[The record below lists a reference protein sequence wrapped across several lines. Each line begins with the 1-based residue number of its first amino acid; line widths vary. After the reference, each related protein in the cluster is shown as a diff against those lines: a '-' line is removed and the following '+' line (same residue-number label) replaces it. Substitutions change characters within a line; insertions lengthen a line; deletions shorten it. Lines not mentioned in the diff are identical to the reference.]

1 MLAQNT
7 RPPESGVGLDW
18 QHAACA
24 ARRSNVCLTVQ
35 QCIRQ
40 ATPEASLAQLAEHAL
55 RKRMVA
61 GSIPAGGFCAVLC
74 VPATRRA
81 SQITRQMRGELQAR
95 ARGLRSQPFLWHDPC
110 TNAKTVARHT
120 SAQLQLPLPLPRHL
134 QLLSLTGCPR
144 HAARDRPCGWPAT
157 CGPFAGRLMRLFFAA

>member
-1 MLAQNT
+1 M
-7 RPPESGVGLDW
+7 SGPVSPRTAYVTLNVPYKAVG
-18 QHAACA
+18 
-24 ARRSNVCLTVQ
+24 
-35 QCIRQ
+35 
-40 ATPEASLAQLAEHAL
+40 ASLAQLAEHAL

-61 GSIPAGGFCAVLC
+61 GSIPAGCFCTVLC